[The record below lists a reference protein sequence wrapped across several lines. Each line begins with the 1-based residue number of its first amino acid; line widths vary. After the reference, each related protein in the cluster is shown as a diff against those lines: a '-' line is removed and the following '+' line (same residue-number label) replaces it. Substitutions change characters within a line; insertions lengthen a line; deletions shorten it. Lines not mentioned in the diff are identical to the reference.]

1 MRPIISIVLSFLFS
15 TTGFAAGKA
24 EHIVVVVWDGMR
36 PDFMTEQYTPA
47 LHQLAQEGVFF
58 QNHHPVYLSATEV
71 NGTAISTG
79 AYPAH
84 SGIMANKEY
93 RPRLDMLK
101 AVGTESSETVRAGDR
116 LTTGKDGLV
125 VLKLPSGTAATLKPG
140 SSLAIMPS
148 RGEAA
153 LPLVW
158 RTIRTIVRRV
168 KNESQTTKNGVA
180 RSRVA

>member
-47 LHQLAQEGVFF
+47 LRQLAQEGVFF
-58 QNHHPVYLSATEV
+58 RNHHPVYLSATEV

-93 RPRLDMLK
+93 RPRVNLLK

-116 LTTGKDGLV
+116 QTKGR
-125 VLKLPSGTAATLKPG
+125 S
-140 SSLAIMPS
+140 
-148 RGEAA
+148 EE
-153 LPLVW
+153 
-158 RTIRTIVRRV
+158 RRV
-168 KNESQTTKNGVA
+168 GKEC
-180 RSRVA
+180 RSRWSPYH